1 MNGIMVSAFLAF
13 IEGIGLI
20 VSPCILPILPIIL
33 SGSLSGRKTRPYG
46 IILGFIITFTIVTL
60 FSRALVIYFHI
71 DTVVLRYVAYI
82 LLFLFGLVMLST
94 YLTER
99 FNAFTAS
106 LTNIGSSLKT
116 ANDNESGFMGG
127 LLFGGLVGIIFT
139 PCAGPILAAV
149 LVQAIVQ
156 ATTIGSVVVVA
167 SFALGVSIPMFFIA
181 ILGRQILRSMMPLQ
195 QYANAIRKA
204 LGILIIASVG
214 YIIYSTTYT
223 AAEIEKMAT
232 ASKADKFI
240 NGIAYPYMA
249 PNIAGIDAW
258 INSPPLDLT
267 ALRGKVVL
275 IDFWTYSCINCIRT
289 LPYIKDWYDKYHDK
303 GLVIIGVHSPEFEFE
318 QNIDN
323 VKNAVLKFGIK
334 YPVALDNHFH
344 TWRNFD
350 NRYWPAHYLINQ
362 KGEVV
367 YEHFGEG
374 AYDVT
379 ENNIRYLLKVDSEN
393 KLLPQPKNGSSWVT
407 PETYLGYGRMQSF
420 ASLDQIK
427 QETPVLF
434 NYPNRALALN
444 YWALSGTWIIFR
456 DNIEATTAGSSI
468 KLHFNAAKVY
478 AVMGAPDKATDVTVT
493 ITLDGKILST
503 KKMRIDHTQL
513 YTLVDLNTVQVGTVE
528 IRTEQP
534 GLEMFTF
541 TFGD

>member
-1 MNGIMVSAFLAF
+1 MSAILVSAFLAF
-13 IEGIGLI
+13 VEGIGLI
-20 VSPCILPILPIIL
+20 FSPCILPILPIIL

-60 FSRALVIYFHI
+60 FSRALVIYLHI
-71 DTVVLRYVAYI
+71 DTIVLRYVAYI
-82 LLFLFGLVMLST
+82 LLFLFGLVMVST

-99 FNAFTAS
+99 FNTFTAR
-106 LTNIGSSLKT
+106 LTNVGTSLKT
-116 ANDNESGFMGG
+116 ANDNESGFVGG

-156 ATTIGSVVVVA
+156 STTIGSVIVVA
-167 SFALGVSIPMFFIA
+167 AFAMGVSVPMFLIA
-181 ILGRQILRSMMPLQ
+181 IFGRNILQSVMPLQ
-195 QYANAIRKA
+195 QYANAIRKT
-204 LGILIIASVG
+204 LGLLIIISVG

-223 AAEIEKMAT
+223 AAAIEKMAV

-240 NGIAYPYMA
+240 DGIAYPYAA
-249 PNIAGIDAW
+249 PAIAGIDAW

-267 ALRGKVVL
+267 ALKGKVVL

-289 LPYIKDWYDKYHDK
+289 LPYLKDWYEKYHDK
-303 GLVIIGVHSPEFEFE
+303 GLVIIGIHSPEFEFE
-318 QNIDN
+318 QNIEN
-323 VKNAVLKFGIK
+323 VKKAVLEFGIK
-334 YPVALDNHFH
+334 YPVALDNQFR
-344 TWRNFD
+344 TWRNYE
-350 NRYWPAHYLINQ
+350 NKYWPAHYLINQ

-374 AYDVT
+374 SYEVT
-379 ENNIRYLLKVDSEN
+379 ENNIRYLLKVEGEN
-393 KLLPQPKNGSSWVT
+393 KLLPSPKNSSSWIT

-420 ASLDQIK
+420 ATPDNIN

-434 NYPNRALALN
+434 NYPSSLALN

-478 AVMGAPDKATDVTVT
+478 AVMGAPTKPIDVTVT
-493 ITLDGKILST
+493 VTLEGKVLST
-503 KKMRIDHTQL
+503 KKMHINHTQL
-513 YTLVDLNTVQVGTVE
+513 YTLVELKDVQVGTVE